1 MSALPTDSNAAVLA
15 IPDPAHPRP
24 IVGDFAESRVL
35 VTGAASGIGAAVVRA
50 LLAQGARVAAL
61 DVDELGLETL
71 RVEAAPGQLHL
82 AVVDVADSAA
92 VEEAVVQA
100 EAAIG
105 HLDKLACVAGVLQ
118 MGRLVDLT
126 DEQWA
131 RPFDVNATGTFNV
144 CRAVAR
150 GMIERRAGSIVN
162 VSSNAAGTPRA
173 GMGAY
178 AASKA
183 AVSQLTRCL
192 ALELAEYGIR
202 CNIVSPGS
210 TDTEMQ
216 RAMWREGSSRE
227 AVIEGSL
234 AGYRLGIPLRK
245 IATPEEVAESVLFL
259 LSDRASHIT
268 LHDLRVDGGATL
280 DQG

>member
-1 MSALPTDSNAAVLA
+1 MAISPVASVSA
-15 IPDPAHPRP
+15 PA
-24 IVGDFAESRVL
+24 FAGACVF
-35 VTGAASGIGAAVVRA
+35 VTGAGSGIGAALART
-50 LLAQGARVAAL
+50 LLAQGARVAAV
-61 DVDELGLETL
+61 DVNAEGLAAL
-71 RVEAAPGQLHL
+71 QAEATSAQLQV
-82 AVVDVADSAA
+82 AVVDVSDSAA
-92 VEEAVVQA
+92 VEAAVVQA
-100 EAAIG
+100 ETALGPI
-105 HLDKLACVAGVLQ
+105 DKLVCVAGILQ

-126 DEQWA
+126 DAQWS
-131 RPFDVNATGTFNV
+131 RTLEVNTTGVFNV

-150 GMIERRAGSIVN
+150 GMMARRAGSIVN

-183 AVSQLTRCL
+183 AVTQLTRCL

-216 RAMWREGSSRE
+216 RAMWRQGSSRE
-227 AVIEGSL
+227 TVIEGSL
-234 AGYRLGIPLRK
+234 AGFRLGIPLRK
-245 IATPEEVAESVLFL
+245 IATPEDVVEAILFL
-259 LSDRASHIT
+259 LSDRAGHIT

-280 DQG
+280 DLG